1 MGKRKKSLMPS
12 NQSQQDVENNYLDR
26 LHPSLRANFFPLP
39 DASDLLTDEQLAEVF
54 GGDWKAL
61 RDVIRLAPQNVQ
73 ESMD

>member
-1 MGKRKKSLMPS
+1 MGKRKKPLMSS
-12 NQSQQDVENNYLDR
+12 NQSQQDIENNYLDR
-26 LHPSLRANFFPLP
+26 LHPSLRANFVPLP